1 MQNDSTTEIA
11 PASLSD
17 LNQLFF
23 SYRQPHH
30 QFSFTSRG
38 SEETRKYYNWCWR
51 LHFKCPLNTNY
62 FSAHTM
68 CTKADSRALGFG
80 HIGTDAHIRSI
91 SRTGLNENFFG
102 RPPEPI
108 NHMCEYPRRSYSP
121 ADDFLRNWRRL
132 RSRFID
138 RLNINFRSAVSALSL
153 MPLAKSFIFL
163 LLSCIRHATFFSS
176 LRSAFGVRVRKGK
189 PDSPS
194 SSSPYFAI
202 TFLCLS
208 QHGLRFLLS
217 NQLLY
222 LNRRRTRIILIH
234 DLRLSRVSLPV

>member
-1 MQNDSTTEIA
+1 MSIKRK
-11 PASLSD
+11 
-17 LNQLFF
+17 LFF
-23 SYRQPHH
+23 CAYNVYK
-30 QFSFTSRG
+30 SRF
-38 SEETRKYYNWCWR
+38 E
-51 LHFKCPLNTNY
+51 
-62 FSAHTM
+62 SA
-68 CTKADSRALGFG
+68 RFRP

-102 RPPEPI
+102 RPPELI
-108 NHMCEYPRRSYSP
+108 NHMCEHPRRSYSP

-217 NQLLY
+217 NQLLF
-222 LNRRRTRIILIH
+222 LNRRRMRIILIH